1 MKRKETYLKMK
12 NKMKKY
18 ILFLISVAVFNT
30 SCILGKKFTDPE
42 VDTPEEYLTK
52 LTDSLDS
59 IKPLA
64 DSLMND
70 TLVLNWW
77 DLFGD
82 SLLDTLVL
90 KGLANNRNIL
100 ATLSKL
106 EQSRINVGF
115 NRANTLPK
123 FSYAISGQR
132 GNFMMQALPNPAN
145 NFFTTGNV
153 SWEIDLFGK
162 YKSLTKAA
170 QTNFIGQQY
179 NLRAVQIA
187 LISEI
192 STNYFKLL
200 DFQERLRVSKKTL
213 ESRDSILSIISQR
226 FEEGIVGKIDLT
238 QAQIQREIAAISVP
252 LFENSIRQTKNNIS
266 FLLGENPKE
275 LETYLTINEKE
286 IKDIPMGL
294 PSTVL
299 ETRPDLLKAKMDL
312 KAQNYM
318 VSNAIGQQFPTISL
332 TGALGLAS
340 NTLNTLTTNPTAWNI
355 GAGLLGPIFEFGKN
369 RKRKQIEQEKTKQ
382 LLYVYEEKTINAFR
396 EIENQLSAI
405 QSLKQQLIAVEKYK
419 EAAIEAEMLSEQR
432 YDKGV
437 TSYLEVLQNQ
447 KSALES
453 QIRYAETKQ
462 QLLNAYVALYKSLG
476 GGYITPEEYEN
487 DK

>member
-1 MKRKETYLKMK
+1 M
-12 NKMKKY
+12 
-18 ILFLISVAVFNT
+18 
-30 SCILGKKFTDPE
+30 
-42 VDTPEEYLTK
+42 
-52 LTDSLDS
+52 
-59 IKPLA
+59 
-64 DSLMND
+64 
-70 TLVLNWW
+70 
-77 DLFGD
+77 
-82 SLLDTLVL
+82 
-90 KGLANNRNIL
+90 
-100 ATLSKL
+100 
-106 EQSRINVGF
+106 
-115 NRANTLPK
+115 
-123 FSYAISGQR
+123 
-132 GNFMMQALPNPAN
+132 
-145 NFFTTGNV
+145 
-153 SWEIDLFGK
+153 
-162 YKSLTKAA
+162 
-170 QTNFIGQQY
+170 
-179 NLRAVQIA
+179 
-187 LISEI
+187 
-192 STNYFKLL
+192 
-200 DFQERLRVSKKTL
+200 
-213 ESRDSILSIISQR
+213 
-226 FEEGIVGKIDLT
+226 GKIDLT

-252 LFENSIRQTKNNIS
+252 LFENSIRQTKNKIS

-405 QSLKQQLIAVEKYK
+405 QSLKQQLIAVENYK

-487 DK
+487 DKD